1 MSQTPVC
8 WKRNPFSGAM
18 AVLSLAAVLL
28 LPAGSPP
35 LQAQDYTHPVGSD
48 SFSIP
53 DLGGWSIT
61 SSGPAETV
69 RVGYGRIRANTGSP
83 TPSGIAIFQFRNSAG
98 VLISEAGVP
107 AAEPV
112 QEGRIFAEVNGPVN
126 TGLAIANPND
136 VPATIRFY
144 FTDTSGTRFVYG
156 SFELGANQ
164 QTAKFLDQ
172 APFNGGPS
180 VLGTF
185 TFTFRPPDLR
195 DRVVGSSGGVFLC
208 AAAGYVRLSE
218 MSGPWDCGK

>member
-8 WKRNPFSGAM
+8 WKRSPFSGAM

-83 TPSGIAIFQFRNSAG
+83 TPSGIAIFQFRNRSG

-144 FTDTSGTRFVYG
+144 FTDTDGTNVGSGA
-156 SFELGANQ
+156 FELGAS
-164 QTAKFLDQ
+164 TSRLRSSWISRHSTVEVRYWE
-172 APFNGGPS
+172 PS
-180 VLGTF
+180 RLNHQL
-185 TFTFRPPDLR
+185 PSL
-195 DRVVGSSGGVFLC
+195 SS
-208 AAAGYVRLSE
+208 LSGD
-218 MSGPWDCGK
+218 SPTKPVNF